1 MRLNYNDGGENTETM
16 QITKPEVEAG
26 VVRVAEEPIGAPG
39 GVGEAEPTT
48 AAQQS
53 TSDPRPGKAP
63 SGSVSGLIVTLFEPT
78 GYLLRIEHEGGS
90 ITLDRAETWA
100 LYLEL
105 QNKIGAMPFK
115 L

>member
-1 MRLNYNDGGENTETM
+1 MTLDLQTDLLPPSAPPGSDETTVDEIAERLAKPATSLASDGS
-16 QITKPEVEAG
+16 A
-26 VVRVAEEPIGAPG
+26 
-39 GVGEAEPTT
+39 
-48 AAQQS
+48 
-53 TSDPRPGKAP
+53 
-63 SGSVSGLIVTLFEPT
+63 SGLIVTLLEHPA
-78 GYLLRIEHEGGS
+78 GSLLRIEHEGGS

>member
-1 MRLNYNDGGENTETM
+1 MKLQVRKLAEMATALRDKTSTYFSITRLTSL
-16 QITKPEVEAG
+16 KSLCK
-26 VVRVAEEPIGAPG
+26 
-39 GVGEAEPTT
+39 EPTT